1 MTRQWGW
8 LSSTLPAFINGYD
21 KPALNAPEQRQ
32 QSALTMAEEDD
43 GRIRIL
49 QSLRGKICKFEWP
62 VNVFHLSR
70 GAGKRSVAQA
80 ISERES
86 RRGAACYQQSTVWR
100 QKQTLVGLLAGAYRQ
115 VILACYHHLSS
126 LL

>member
-43 GRIRIL
+43 ARIRIL
-49 QSLRGKICKFEWP
+49 QSLRGKICKFDWR
-62 VNVFHLSR
+62 VDVFRSSQGER
-70 GAGKRSVAQA
+70 GRLNRQRAARGEAGG
-80 ISERES
+80 
-86 RRGAACYQQSTVWR
+86 RGVLSTVDSEEAETASSSGR
-100 QKQTLVGLLAGAYRQ
+100 SAGW
-115 VILACYHHLSS
+115 CSTSS
-126 LL
+126 

>member
-43 GRIRIL
+43 ARVRIL

-62 VNVFHLSR
+62 VNVFHLSQGGKEVGRTSEQREGKPEGR
-70 GAGKRSVAQA
+70 GVL
-80 ISERES
+80 
-86 RRGAACYQQSTVWR
+86 STVDSVEAEADTSR
-100 QKQTLVGLLAGAYRQ
+100 SAGW
-115 VILACYHHLSS
+115 CLSS
-126 LL
+126 SYPSMLSASNVTN